1 MLVFRINQSSEKI
14 IKSRNKYS
22 VNEQFSFT

>member
-1 MLVFRINQSSEKI
+1 MLVFRIIQLSEKI
-14 IKSRNKYS
+14 IKSKNKYS

>member
-1 MLVFRINQSSEKI
+1 MLVFRITQSSEKI

-22 VNEQFSFT
+22 VNKQFSFT

>member
-14 IKSRNKYS
+14 IKFRNKYS
-22 VNEQFSFT
+22 VNRHFSFT